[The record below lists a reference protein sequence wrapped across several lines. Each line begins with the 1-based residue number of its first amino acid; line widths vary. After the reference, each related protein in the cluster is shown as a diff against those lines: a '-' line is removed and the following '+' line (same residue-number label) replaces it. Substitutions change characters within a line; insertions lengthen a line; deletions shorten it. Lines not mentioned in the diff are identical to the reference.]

1 MKNFALLLS
10 ISLFIIGY
18 ASQIRKPDDKF
29 ESLQASNSKIDLKL
43 KKTDDLLLGKKSSES
58 PAENEI
64 TTFTIMGPQGGE
76 ASLLFTANNIKSLE
90 MKLDSNGDF
99 TIKNSQSKVM
109 AFNEAQNQID
119 IMTDI
124 LKTKNIQFD
133 GELLYTNVPQ
143 WRLVINENFWSPPTG
158 WSLNEI
164 STCGG
169 VYLLGGYAILSR
181 GKLQKELTNLPAHTI
196 LRMTADFH
204 YIDSWTGETAYAQL
218 NIGPNKQNEYVWTDR
233 YDSAMAINSINV
245 CGARCGEGKFTTK
258 IDITV
263 PHTDESIIVTF
274 GSTVD
279 QDPADQS
286 WGISNLSIYVM

>member
-1 MKNFALLLS
+1 MKIFVLLVS
-10 ISLFIIGY
+10 ISLIFSGY
-18 ASQIRKPDDKF
+18 SSNIKKPDVGVH
-29 ESLQASNSKIDLKL
+29 SLQPFIDKIDPNI
-43 KKTDDLLLGKKSSES
+43 KKTEDLLLGHKPSEL
-58 PAENEI
+58 PAEKDI
-64 TTFTIMGPQGGE
+64 TTFTIMGPPAGE
-76 ASLLFTANNIKSLE
+76 ASLLFTANTVKSLE

-109 AFNEAQNQID
+109 AFNEAQSQID

-124 LKTKNIQFD
+124 IKTKNIQFD

-143 WRLVINENFWSPPTG
+143 WRLIINENFWSPPTG
-158 WSLNEI
+158 WNLNEI

-169 VYLLGGYAILSR
+169 AYLLGGFAILSR
-181 GKLQKELTNLPAHTI
+181 GKLQKELKNLPAHTI

-218 NIGPNKQNEYVWTDR
+218 NIGPNKQNEYVWIDR
-233 YDSAMAINSINV
+233 YDSAMAVNSINV

-263 PHTDESIIVTF
+263 PHTDESVLVTF

>member
-1 MKNFALLLS
+1 MCFLL
-10 ISLFIIGY
+10 IIVGY
-18 ASQIRKPDDKF
+18 SSQIKKFDDKF
-29 ESLQASNSKIDLKL
+29 HSLQTSSNNH
-43 KKTDDLLLGKKSSES
+43 KTEDILLGNKSLESS
-58 PAENEI
+58 PAGDI
-64 TTFTIMGPQGGE
+64 AAFTITGPPGGE
-76 ASLLFTANNIKSLE
+76 ASLLFTADTKSLE
-90 MKLDSNGDF
+90 LKLDSNGDF
-99 TIKNSQSKVM
+99 TIQNAQSEVL
-109 AFNEAQNQID
+109 AFNQSHNQID
-119 IMTDI
+119 IMADV

-133 GELLYTNVPQ
+133 GELLYNNIPQ

-181 GKLQKELTNLPAHTI
+181 GSLQKEFKNLPSHTI

-233 YDSAMAINSINV
+233 YDSTMAVNSINV
-245 CGARCGEGKFTTK
+245 CGARCGEGKFTTP
-258 IDITV
+258 IDITTL
-263 PHTDESIIVTF
+263 HTDDSILVTF
-274 GSTVD
+274 GSSAD

-286 WGISNLSIYVM
+286 WGISNLSIYVL